1 MKKIG
6 FLLICLFFFYSC
18 QKTEDKTFEEVSS
31 LKIKVLHENTPQST
45 ATIMCLSDYGKEV
58 VLKCD
63 KNGEVFINDVDN
75 IKMLVAMAP
84 NMSAIVENPKNGYLE
99 IFLENLDETN
109 VKEKSAQYVGA
120 FGVYDTDGNGDVRFK
135 YQGDFLYYDCINYL
149 PWLLTSP
156 DPNDWDGWDL
166 TDFPSPWKGK
176 KLLVP
181 TRYQTYHS
189 TVYGY
194 SISGALLLYAE
205 I

>member
-84 NMSAIVENPKNGYLE
+84 NMSAIGRYPK
-99 IFLENLDETN
+99 
-109 VKEKSAQYVGA
+109 S
-120 FGVYDTDGNGDVRFK
+120 
-135 YQGDFLYYDCINYL
+135 
-149 PWLLTSP
+149 
-156 DPNDWDGWDL
+156 
-166 TDFPSPWKGK
+166 
-176 KLLVP
+176 
-181 TRYQTYHS
+181 
-189 TVYGY
+189 
-194 SISGALLLYAE
+194 
-205 I
+205 